1 MSDKKTRR
9 SNRSATSRQIAQAQ
23 GRSGMLPRVQTL
35 RLADARGTCTG
46 KQNYHPTRRRSAM
59 PLKIAVQMDHISTV
73 SIAGDTTFALS
84 LEAQR
89 RGHQLL
95 HYTPD
100 RLSLRDGKVFARIEE
115 MQVRDEKG
123 NHYSLGEKVR
133 TDLSE
138 MDVILL
144 RQDPPFDM
152 NYITTTHILE
162 RIHPKTLV
170 VNDPAWVRN
179 SPEKIF
185 VTEFPDLMPETLI
198 TKDSQEVAA
207 FRKEFGDIIVKPLYG
222 NGGAGIFHLHEA
234 DRNLASLLEMF
245 GQMFREPY
253 IVQRYLK
260 DVRKGDKRII
270 LIDGDPVGAINRVPA
285 EHDSRSNMHV
295 GGRAEKT
302 ELTARER
309 EICARIGPSLKERG
323 FILVGIDVIGDYM
336 TEINVTSPTG
346 VREVQ
351 RFGGADI
358 ASLFWDC
365 VEAKRK

>member
-1 MSDKKTRR
+1 
-9 SNRSATSRQIAQAQ
+9 
-23 GRSGMLPRVQTL
+23 
-35 RLADARGTCTG
+35 
-46 KQNYHPTRRRSAM
+46 M
-59 PLKIAVQMDHISTV
+59 PLSVAVQMDHVRTV
-73 SIAGDTTFALS
+73 NIAGDTTFALS

-89 RGHQLL
+89 RGHKLF

-100 RLSLRDGKVFARIEE
+100 RLSQWDGRIVARVEE
-115 MQVRDEKG
+115 MTVRDVKG
-123 NHYSLGEKVR
+123 DHFTLGEEVR

-138 MDVILL
+138 MDVVLL

-152 NYITTTHILE
+152 NYITTTHLLE

-185 VTEFPDLMPETLI
+185 VTEFPDLMPNTLI
-198 TKDSQEVAA
+198 TRDATEVAA

-222 NGGAGIFHLHEA
+222 NGGAGIFHIKPD

-245 GQMFREPY
+245 TSISREPF

-270 LIDGDPVGAINRVPA
+270 LIDGKAVGAINRVPA

-295 GGRAEKT
+295 GGRAEAT
-302 ELTARER
+302 GLTPREQ
-309 EICARIGPSLKERG
+309 EICERIGPSLKQRG
-323 FILVGIDVIGDYM
+323 FILVGIDVIGDYL

-346 VREVQ
+346 VREVKK
-351 RFGGADI
+351 FGGADI
-358 ASLFWDC
+358 AALFWDA
-365 VEAKRK
+365 VEARRG

>member
-1 MSDKKTRR
+1 
-9 SNRSATSRQIAQAQ
+9 
-23 GRSGMLPRVQTL
+23 
-35 RLADARGTCTG
+35 
-46 KQNYHPTRRRSAM
+46 M
-59 PLKIAVQMDHISTV
+59 PLKIAVQMDHVSTIN
-73 SIAGDTTFALS
+73 IAGDTTFALS

-89 RGHQLL
+89 RGHALF

-100 RLSLRDGKVFARIEE
+100 RLSLRDGRVYARVEA
-115 MQVRDEKG
+115 MTLRDEKG
-123 NHYSLGEKVR
+123 NHFDLSEPVR

-138 MDVILL
+138 MDVVLL

-152 NYITTTHILE
+152 NYITTTHMLD

-198 TKDSQEVAA
+198 TKDPLEVAA
-207 FRKEFGDIIVKPLYG
+207 FRKEFGDIIIKPIYG
-222 NGGAGIFHLHEA
+222 NGGAGIFHLKDD
-234 DRNLASLLEMF
+234 DRNLSSLLEMF
-245 GQMFREPY
+245 GQMFREPF

-270 LIDGDPVGAINRVPA
+270 LIDGEPVGAINRVPA
-285 EHDSRSNMHV
+285 EHDSRSNMHA

-302 ELTARER
+302 DLTARER

-346 VREVQ
+346 IREVK

-358 ASLFWDC
+358 AALFWDA
-365 VEAKRK
+365 VEAKRPAI

>member
-1 MSDKKTRR
+1 
-9 SNRSATSRQIAQAQ
+9 
-23 GRSGMLPRVQTL
+23 
-35 RLADARGTCTG
+35 
-46 KQNYHPTRRRSAM
+46 M
-59 PLKIAVQMDHISTV
+59 PLKVAVQMDHVKTV
-73 SIAGDTTFALS
+73 SIMGDTSFALS
-84 LEAQR
+84 LEAER
-89 RGHQLL
+89 RGHQLF

-100 RLSLRDGKVFARIEE
+100 RLSLSDGRAVARVET
-115 MQVRDEKG
+115 MNLRDEKG
-123 NHYSLGEKVR
+123 NHFTLGEEIR
-133 TDLSE
+133 TDLAE
-138 MDVILL
+138 MDVVLL

-170 VNDPAWVRN
+170 INDPAWVRN

-198 TKDSQEVAA
+198 TKDPQEVAA
-207 FRKEFGDIIVKPLYG
+207 FRKEYGDIIVKPLYG
-222 NGGAGIFHLHEA
+222 NGGAGIFHLRDD

-260 DVRKGDKRII
+260 EVRRGDKRII
-270 LIDGDPVGAINRVPA
+270 LIDGEAVGAINRVPA

-302 ELTARER
+302 ELTERER
-309 EICARIGPSLKERG
+309 EICARIGPALRERG
-323 FILVGIDVIGDYM
+323 FLLVGIDVIGDFL

-346 VREVQ
+346 VREVK

-358 ASLFWDC
+358 ASLFWDK
-365 VEAKRK
+365 VEEKRVRSEG